1 MSQLFFFLLAMHT
14 NITPV
19 QRRDNDDDGYPK
31 NPKRRAVEHPNVND
45 VSCEYA
51 RVIKEVLSIL

>member
-1 MSQLFFFLLAMHT
+1 MHT

-19 QRRDNDDDGYPK
+19 QRRDDGDDGYPK